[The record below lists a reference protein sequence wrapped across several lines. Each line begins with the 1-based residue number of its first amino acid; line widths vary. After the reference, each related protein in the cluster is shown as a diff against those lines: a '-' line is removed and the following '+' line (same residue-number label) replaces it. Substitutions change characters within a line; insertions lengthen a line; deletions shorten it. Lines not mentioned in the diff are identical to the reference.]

1 MTPMLSCWVRCDWN
15 LRRRAWR
22 GYRTRLG
29 CRASPGRRVRPKR
42 QVCRDFAHQPRD
54 ESARGRYYQRP
65 THHHPG
71 CDIGGRCGRGG
82 DRTVAAGRDGCR
94 YGVPHGQEYWQF
106 GAIHMTDGSIGL
118 ALAVAVRV
126 IALGLP
132 AIVLFSTIDPTA
144 LADGLAQRLHAPAR
158 FVIAALAADRL
169 TTLVVN
175 DWQNMALSRRA
186 RGLSDVAPV
195 RRFVSMAFGLLVLS
209 IRRGSKLATA
219 MEARGFGT
227 NTARTW
233 ARPSPVGWW
242 DAALIGVALAIA
254 VSAIVVSILTGS
266 FRVVWL

>member
-1 MTPMLSCWVRCDWN
+1 VI
-15 LRRRAWR
+15 LRTNPV
-22 GYRTRLG
+22 TRVLAAVIISVPLITTLDVISAVVVVVG
-29 CRASPGRRVRPKR
+29 DIALLPLAGMGVGMIARRVAPLL
-42 QVCRDFAHQPRD
+42 V
-54 ESARGRYYQRP
+54 
-65 THHHPG
+65 
-71 CDIGGRCGRGG
+71 
-82 DRTVAAGRDGCR
+82 VAPLVAVSMLF

-144 LADGLAQRLHAPAR
+144 LADGLAQRVHAPAR
-158 FVIAALAADRL
+158 FVIAALAAVRL

-175 DWQNMALSRRA
+175 DWQSMALSRRA

-242 DAALIGVALAIA
+242 DAALIGVAFAIA
-254 VSAIVVSILTGS
+254 VSAMTVSILTGS

>member
-1 MTPMLSCWVRCDWN
+1 MIS
-15 LRRRAWR
+15 
-22 GYRTRLG
+22 RTNPVTRVLAAVIISVPLITTLDVISAVVVVAG
-29 CRASPGRRVRPKR
+29 GIALLPLAGMGVGMIARRVAPLL
-42 QVCRDFAHQPRD
+42 V
-54 ESARGRYYQRP
+54 
-65 THHHPG
+65 
-71 CDIGGRCGRGG
+71 
-82 DRTVAAGRDGCR
+82 VAPLVAVSMLF

-158 FVIAALAADRL
+158 FVIAALAAVRL